1 VSPFVAL
8 CIDSGKE
15 LMLVTEQMTE
25 RKNPSSHDPALEAD
39 LIARVLQGEKEVFYE
54 LIRAYEKSVYLTA
67 FSVLQ
72 NSGDAEEVSQ
82 EAILK
87 AFRHLADFRGES
99 RFGTWLVKIALNE
112 ARMHLRKQHRHM
124 WESMECQNEED
135 ESDYVPEEFGDWREI
150 PSEALERKEIR
161 DLLSNAVAALPEIYR
176 EVIALR
182 DIRQMSVAETAEVL
196 GVRKQVVKT
205 RLLRARLRLRD
216 MVAPFTTSR
225 GLFSRNPFRRG
236 TNPWF

>member
-1 VSPFVAL
+1 MA
-8 CIDSGKE
+8 E
-15 LMLVTEQMTE
+15 L
-25 RKNPSSHDPALEAD
+25 KNTSSYDTTLESE

-54 LIRAYEKSVYLTA
+54 LIRAHEKSVYLTA
-67 FSVLQ
+67 YSVLQ

-135 ESDYVPEEFGDWREI
+135 ESDYIPEEFGDWREI

-161 DLLSNAVAALPEIYR
+161 EVISNAVAALPEIYR

-196 GVRKQVVKT
+196 GVSKQVVKT
-205 RLLRARLRLRD
+205 RLVRARLRLRD
-216 MVAPFTTSR
+216 LVAPVTTSH

-236 TNPWF
+236 KNPWY